1 VWTPAMLQCSRCL
14 STVTADRQPEKRTD
28 LRKNLSNATGLPLP
42 QSFWIASIKGTP
54 DVLQVVENG
63 VRLPG
68 YRETYPFEQ
77 VNLWIL
83 PVWSPEMAYCPGCAQ
98 AKPRRE
104 MLFFFRNPLKGV
116 CKSCSEHFEADAAH
130 ESDNAVSAS
139 FGDGNTSICGR
150 TASKVETC
158 LNLRQTRMHEQAEG
172 GLEHGGLSG
181 PPAGTHRGRVR

>member
-1 VWTPAMLQCSRCL
+1 VRVGWSLWIIDAPFCESLRVATNVYFLENLISVQEWLAPVWTPAMLQCSRCL

-54 DVLQVVENG
+54 DVLQVIENG

-83 PVWSPEMAYCPGCAQ
+83 PVWSPEKAYCPGCAQ

-130 ESDNAVSAS
+130 ESDNA
-139 FGDGNTSICGR
+139 
-150 TASKVETC
+150 
-158 LNLRQTRMHEQAEG
+158 
-172 GLEHGGLSG
+172 
-181 PPAGTHRGRVR
+181 